1 MPISRVYVVQ
11 ETERNILPAKD
22 FGELH
27 VIFTCKEVRVLSPSD
42 MIEKLHRKLHGVTHY
57 DYILCIGNPIAMALT
72 IYVALIYVN
81 RIRVLQWNKE
91 LYKYDE
97 QTVNI

>member
-1 MPISRVYVVQ
+1 MSKSRVYVVQ
-11 ETERNILPAKD
+11 ETERNILPARD

-42 MIEKLHRKLHGVTHY
+42 MIDKLHEKLKSVQSY

-72 IYVALIYVN
+72 IYVALTYVS

-91 LYKYDE
+91 RYKYEE